1 MNEKIELKPC
11 PRCKAG
17 VSIIRANGAKWV
29 SCRCGIQSS
38 RYGEHIDDERM
49 IRDWDYRPVEDAQ
62 AARIAELEA
71 AIQRCCRNCWA
82 DKATDAAQCR
92 GCGLKTALKAE

>member
-11 PRCKAG
+11 PRCAAG
-17 VSIIRANGAKWV
+17 VSIIRAHGAKWV

-62 AARIAELEA
+62 AARIEELE
-71 AIQRCCRNCWA
+71 RLVDDLRGEL
-82 DKATDAAQCR
+82 AQSYKVDDI
-92 GCGLKTALKAE
+92 LKEGEASHE